1 MPSTQV
7 IDEERFGALA
17 AKLTTLDDLLDD
29 DEKLALLAIFE
40 LAGEALTA
48 RFDDQA
54 EVSGYALGGMN
65 IGVQVQAPDH
75 LPGTGDGLMGIVGR
89 KAGKGQQEFL
99 VVKLDEVFI
108 SNYSG

>member
-17 AKLTTLDDLLDD
+17 AKLTPLDDLL
-29 DEKLALLAIFE
+29 ALLTIFE

-48 RFDDQA
+48 RIDDEA
-54 EVSGYALGGMN
+54 EVSGFALGGMN
-65 IGVQVQAPDH
+65 IGVQVQMPDH

-89 KAGKGQQEFL
+89 KAGKGQQEYL